1 MRMGLKRFFAAA
13 AMLSVPAL
21 AAPAEKTVSI
31 KNPAAFAVTLR
42 EMGYKPGDLEK
53 DTKMPA
59 LTVTLGDQPTR
70 ITFGGC
76 TNRVNC
82 TYLYLSSSYDDVPN
96 PPAEWLNKMNDNFDI
111 IKVSTDADKDL
122 YFSATH
128 VIEGV
133 PRSTLKL
140 ILDMWIGD
148 ANSLAQEAVSAK
160 LNTGK

>member
-1 MRMGLKRFFAAA
+1 MRFEVRKVAAIA
-13 AMLSVPAL
+13 LLAGTPTL
-21 AAPAEKTVSI
+21 AAPAETTVSI
-31 KNPAAFAVTLR
+31 KNPAAFAAILR

-53 DTKMPA
+53 DTKLPA
-59 LTVTLGDQPTR
+59 FTVTLGDQPTR

-82 TYLYLSSSYDDVPN
+82 TYLYLSSSYDDVPS

-140 ILDMWIGD
+140 ILDMWISD